1 MAKQRKPTKAEKAY
15 GKARAG
21 GQDPMKVTKEGLR
34 KAGKAAAIIAINLT
48 PTGRAASTVAKIASA
63 TKATKLAS
71 GASKVKT
78 KTFTQGERARITTTP
93 PKKSSA
99 GPSSPIRGSK
109 VKVEYKT
116 KELTPKQ
123 QAVLTTGR
131 VVRGRAKQGGAYA
144 KGGATVGIASTEKGK
159 SKKKKK

>member
-1 MAKQRKPTKAEKAY
+1 MAKKQKPTKAQVAY

-21 GQDPMKVTKEGLR
+21 GQDPIKVTNKGLR
-34 KAGKAAAIIAINLT
+34 RAGKAAAIVAINLT
-48 PTGRAASTVAKIASA
+48 PTGRAASTVAKIASLS
-63 TKATKLAS
+63 KATKLAS

-78 KTFTQGERARITTTP
+78 KTFTQGSKARITNTP
-93 PKKSSA
+93 PKKSKA
-99 GPSSPIRGSK
+99 GPNSPIKGTK

-123 QAVLTTGR
+123 QATLTTGR
-131 VVRGRAKQGGAYA
+131 VVREKGKKAGTYI
-144 KGGATVGIASTEKGK
+144 KGGATVGIVESERKR

>member
-1 MAKQRKPTKAEKAY
+1 MPKQKATNAQRAY

-21 GQDPMKVTKEGLR
+21 GQNPIKVTDKGLR
-34 KAGKAAAIIAINLT
+34 RAGKAAAIIAINLT

-78 KTFTQGERARITTTP
+78 KTFTQGSRARITTTP

-123 QAVLTTGR
+123 QATLTTGR
-131 VVRGRAKQGGAYA
+131 VVRGRASQAGAYA
-144 KGGATVGIASTEKGK
+144 KGGATVGIVAREKGK